1 MNENVDILIKFINRK
16 NRDTVNFR
24 LRIMLAKNWFS
35 IVSYKVR
42 KQVLSILIAV
52 VIGLLYVFMI
62 SGKPLNT
69 SVASF
74 GIISFELAG
83 SVVRA
88 QSIIASWGNEGLV
101 RASFGLGLDFLFIPV
116 YVFTLGLGS
125 AISQDV
131 LRVRKWP
138 FAKAGIL
145 VSYCVVAAGF
155 FDIIE
160 NISLTRIIFT
170 SANSPWPQLAACCAI
185 IKFLLIFLAIM
196 YSAFGGVISLIIRK
210 HEG

>member
-1 MNENVDILIKFINRK
+1 
-16 NRDTVNFR
+16 
-24 LRIMLAKNWFS
+24 MLAKNWFS
-35 IVSYKVR
+35 IVSYKAR
-42 KQVLSILIAV
+42 KLILSILIAV
-52 VIGLLYVFMI
+52 VIGFMYVFMI

-69 SVASF
+69 SIAKF

-83 SVVRA
+83 SVERA
-88 QSIIASWGNEGLV
+88 QSIISSWGNEGLV

-131 LRVRKWP
+131 LRIRKWP
-138 FAKAGIL
+138 FVKAGIL
-145 VSYCVVAAGF
+145 VSCGVVAAGF

-160 NISLTRIIFT
+160 NISLARIIFN
-170 SANSPWPQLAACCAI
+170 SVNSPWPQLAAFCAI
-185 IKFLLIFLAIM
+185 IKFFLIFLAII
-196 YSAFGGVISLIIRK
+196 YSAYGGVVSLIIKK